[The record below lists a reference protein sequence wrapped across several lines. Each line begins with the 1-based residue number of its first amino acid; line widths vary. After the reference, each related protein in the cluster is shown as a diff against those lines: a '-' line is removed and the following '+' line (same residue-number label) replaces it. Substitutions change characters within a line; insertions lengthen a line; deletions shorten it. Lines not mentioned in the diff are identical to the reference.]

1 MASYVDTAVS
11 LAALGYFVFP
21 IAERGKT
28 PLTAR
33 GFKDATRDERKILH
47 MWDRSPSANIG
58 IDLGRSGVFA
68 VDMDP
73 KYGVDPVEVIADL
86 GLDAAAMVAVHTGE
100 APERDDDLPDSL
112 AGVRGMHLYFA
123 GVYPTRATPVHG
135 VEVRGAGGYVVAPG
149 SVHASGVQYMGSL
162 PAVADLPTPPP
173 PILSLLR
180 SSEVS
185 KTVAPR
191 VDGPIIQG
199 QRNGTL
205 TSFAGTMRRRGMAE
219 GAIFAA
225 LMVENA
231 RCDPPLPEDEVR
243 TIAHSIARYAPA
255 VPPVAAPNGDGPHVE
270 AEAEPEA
277 DAGPHPLLM
286 NMTEAMRLAMQPVPW
301 IVDSV
306 AAAGTVTTLA
316 GVRGEAKTWLALFMC
331 ANVAT
336 GGNLAGI
343 ACTKVPA
350 LYVDAENGLRTM
362 GRRFLDIGL
371 DPAAFMVADGGR
383 MQLPRDVGILRKLV
397 DATKAKLVIL
407 DSLRRLSPGAREDKS
422 DDMAPIYAG
431 LSIIARECDCAIVVL
446 HHRSVKFNAPDT
458 RGSSAIEDQSDLI
471 YVLERD
477 RRDPEGKQRKRL
489 RCTKSR
495 IDAEPDARW
504 LRLKWIG
511 GFATMVETEAFLAP
525 DDEGDG
531 EDPTPPAHAAM
542 VEAINALAD
551 TVRKDHAWPPGRIA
565 DAVGTEVNNGTFRR
579 ALRALVDSSQWVCE
593 GQTRARVYRPKD
605 DDSSQRLET
614 LARIPRTRC
623 FPLKNKGLIRATCLT
638 RIGTPYDVGEPE
650 NPPEDED
657 WHSGQSSHLLGGWR
671 EVARIENGSARR

>member
-1 MASYVDTAVS
+1 
-11 LAALGYFVFP
+11 
-21 IAERGKT
+21 
-28 PLTAR
+28 
-33 GFKDATRDERKILH
+33 
-47 MWDRSPSANIG
+47 
-58 IDLGRSGVFA
+58 
-68 VDMDP
+68 
-73 KYGVDPVEVIADL
+73 
-86 GLDAAAMVAVHTGE
+86 
-100 APERDDDLPDSL
+100 
-112 AGVRGMHLYFA
+112 
-123 GVYPTRATPVHG
+123 
-135 VEVRGAGGYVVAPG
+135 
-149 SVHASGVQYMGSL
+149 
-162 PAVADLPTPPP
+162 
-173 PILSLLR
+173 LR

-270 AEAEPEA
+270 AEPEPEA

-525 DDEGDG
+525 DDEDG
-531 EDPTPPAHAAM
+531 EDEGAPVHEAM
-542 VEAINALAD
+542 VASINALAD
-551 TVRKDHAWPPGRIA
+551 TVRKDHAWPPARIA
-565 DAVGTEVNNGTFRR
+565 DAVGTTQQNGTFRR
-579 ALRALVDSSQWVCE
+579 ALRALVDSGQWVSE
-593 GQTRARVYRPKD
+593 GQTRSRVYRPKD
-605 DDSSQRLET
+605 DDSGHA
-614 LARIPRTRC
+614 ARNPGPNPPDPL
-623 FPLKNKGLIRATCLT
+623 FPLEEQGIDSGHLPDPNWQK
-638 RIGTPYDVGEPE
+638 YDVGE
-650 NPPEDED
+650 PPEDED
-657 WHSGQSSHLLGGWR
+657 WLSGHSGHLLRGWHKWP
-671 EVARIENGSARR
+671 ETKMGARG